1 LFEPKQRAQSPLL
14 AAGLASELKIDAIPC
29 GRRFPVACCG
39 ELQKISKW
47 SENKNG
53 LLYIICISLTLKAF
67 LFMSDSVV
75 NKDGLLYISVAQKLI
90 TGHFKEGLSIYPMLR
105 Q

>member
-39 ELQKISKW
+39 ELQKSLKW
-47 SENKNG
+47 SESKNG
-53 LLYIICISLTLKAF
+53 LLYIICISLMLEAF
-67 LFMSDSVV
+67 LFMSDNLI
-75 NKDGLLYISVAQKLI
+75 NKAPRAFFKLKYGRGL
-90 TGHFKEGLSIYPMLR
+90 
-105 Q
+105 